1 MNCGIF
7 IVARLGSQRL
17 QAKHLQKVG
26 ETPIILILLRRIR
39 QAFREE
45 LSRGTVRVVIVT
57 SDEPENRLLA
67 EVVGAEAEVF
77 YGSIRN
83 IPLRQE
89 QAASRY
95 GMEQIVS
102 VDGDDILC
110 SPAGM
115 RAVAEAI
122 ATDADYTATS
132 GLPFGMNSFGYR
144 LRFLSN
150 ALARNPADTLE
161 TGWGRIFAGRE
172 PRKIPF
178 AGFPPDERLRFT
190 LDYAEDLAF
199 FRSVLAA
206 LGPGVLT
213 ADDARI
219 VSVVFEQRLFTL
231 NAGCAQEYWANFRR
245 QVQKEK
251 EHAG

>member
-26 ETPIILILLRRIR
+26 KTPIIVILVRRIR

-45 LSRGTVRVVIVT
+45 LSRGAARVVIVT

-83 IPLRQE
+83 IPLRQD
-89 QAASRY
+89 QAAGHY
-95 GMEQIVS
+95 GVEQIVS

-115 RAVAEAI
+115 RAVAEAV
-122 ATDADYTATS
+122 AAGADYAVTS

-144 LRFLSN
+144 RRFLRD
-150 ALARNPADTLE
+150 ALACHPADTLE

-172 PRKIPF
+172 PRKILF
-178 AGFPPDERLRFT
+178 AGFPSDERLRFT
-190 LDYAEDLAF
+190 LDYADDLAF

-206 LGPGVLT
+206 LGPEMVM

-219 VSVVFEQRLFTL
+219 VSVVFEQQLFTL
-231 NAGCAQEYWANFRR
+231 NAGRAQEYWANFHR
-245 QVQKEK
+245 QVQREK
-251 EHAG
+251 EQAG